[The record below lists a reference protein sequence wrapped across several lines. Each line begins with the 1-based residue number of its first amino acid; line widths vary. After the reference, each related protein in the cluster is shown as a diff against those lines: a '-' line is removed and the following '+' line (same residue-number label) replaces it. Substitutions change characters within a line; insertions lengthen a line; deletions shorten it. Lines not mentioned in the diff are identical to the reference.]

1 LLKIPIIE
9 TQRDV
14 YGLVHTASKM
24 YTEKVVIEVGLNASE
39 EVDARLPVEL
49 MELLAV
55 NGVWEDDHDSLE
67 SMRAP
72 VCYSLKVGII
82 LTEYLQSQFAFLL
95 GWMAVFDAFND
106 TVCVQD

>member
-1 LLKIPIIE
+1 
-9 TQRDV
+9 
-14 YGLVHTASKM
+14 M

-55 NGVWEDDHDSLE
+55 NGLWEDGHDSLE

-72 VCYSLKVGII
+72 VCSSFKVDIV
-82 LTEYLQSQFAFLL
+82 LTEYLQAQFAFLL

-106 TVCVQD
+106 TVSMHD